1 VIRLDSLRRLAFLA
15 AVSCAAFPV
24 LAQDGE
30 KPDAAKGD
38 AEEAKDEKKEDE
50 EERWFAILNGDVYAG
65 TGEVLRGATLL
76 AKNGKIHSIGYDLYI
91 PPDAKTVDAKGY
103 RLYPGLVA
111 ISSQG
116 LLGNASGDFE
126 DTIDPFSFRMVLGLG
141 TGITTTGVGSGAVKL
156 KRFSVDG
163 AVLNEKIFSTFS
175 WSANNPR
182 GKGELREKLAA
193 ASKFLREYREWQR
206 KVKEEKDLPEPSKRG
221 VDNNVLGV
229 LQGEQTA
236 KFVANDRDD
245 LLGIARLAQEFG
257 FRPVIE
263 GCQEGWTFADV
274 LGRAGVRAI
283 VTPRDRRTKDERQSL
298 EGGASIENAAILHR
312 AGVPVAITPA
322 GEGVDLGG
330 LVGRDI
336 LHLPIEPGF
345 AVRGGLSERAAL
357 ESITIVPARLLGVSH
372 RVGSLEVGKDC
383 DVIVTD
389 GDVLHY
395 KTFVQWAVIDGKVVY
410 DKEKELFYAHIR
422 PRPEAPAAKKIDAG
436 ETPPD
441 ADAKDGEGEKDE
453 EKDEPEKKDDEKKDG
468 EDAPPKKDD

>member
-1 VIRLDSLRRLAFLA
+1 VIRLDLMRRLSFLA
-15 AVSCAAFPV
+15 VVSCAAFPV
-24 LAQDGE
+24 LAQEGE
-30 KPDAAKGD
+30 KTDAPKGD
-38 AEEAKDEKKEDE
+38 AEESKDEKKKDE

-76 AKNGKIHSIGYDLYI
+76 SKNGKIHSIGYDLYV

-141 TGITTTGVGSGAVKL
+141 TGITTTGAGSGAVKL

-182 GKGELREKLAA
+182 GKGELREKLVA

-221 VDNNVLGV
+221 VDNNMLGV

-263 GCQEGWTFADV
+263 GCQEGWTVADE

-283 VTPRDRRTKDERQSL
+283 VTPRDRRTKDERQAHD
-298 EGGASIENAAILHR
+298 GGASIENAAILHR
-312 AGVPVAITPA
+312 AGVQVAITPA
-322 GEGVDLGG
+322 TEGVDLGG
-330 LVGRDI
+330 LAGRDI

-422 PRPEAPAAKKIDAG
+422 PRPEVAAVKKIDAG
-436 ETPPD
+436 ETPPVPVEP
-441 ADAKDGEGEKDE
+441 AEEGEKDE
-453 EKDEPEKKDDEKKDG
+453 EKDGPEKKDG
-468 EDAPPKKDD
+468 EKKDGDETPPKKDG

>member
-1 VIRLDSLRRLAFLA
+1 MIRLDLTRRLALVA
-15 AVSCAAFPV
+15 ALLLGVSPAW
-24 LAQDGE
+24 AQEGE
-30 KPDAAKGD
+30 KSGD
-38 AEEAKDEKKEDE
+38 AKEQSDESKGGAKKDE
-50 EERWFAILNGDVYAG
+50 EEKWFAVLNGDIYTG

-76 AKNGKIHSIGYDLYI
+76 AKNGKIHSIGYDLYV
-91 PPDAKTVDAKGY
+91 PPDAKTLDAKGY

-126 DTIDPFSFRMVLGLG
+126 DTLDPFNFRMILGLA
-141 TGITTTGVGSGAVKL
+141 TGITTTGVGSSVVKL
-156 KRFSVDG
+156 KRFSIKG
-163 AVLNEKIFSTFS
+163 AVINEKLFSSFS
-175 WSANNPR
+175 WTGNNPR

-193 ASKFLREYREWQR
+193 ANRYLREYREWQR
-206 KVKEEKDLPEPSKRG
+206 KVKDNKDLPEPNKRG
-221 VDNNVLGV
+221 VDNTALAV
-229 LQGEQTA
+229 LQGEQAA

-263 GCQEGWTFADV
+263 GCQEGWTVADE

-283 VTPRDRRTKDERQSL
+283 VTPRDRRSKDERAAIA
-298 EGGASIENAAILHR
+298 GGASIENAAILHE

-322 GEGVDLGG
+322 TEGVDLGG

-336 LHLPIEPGF
+336 MHLPLEPGF

-357 ESITIVPARLLGVSH
+357 ESITIVPARILGVSH

-395 KTFVQWAVIDGKVVY
+395 KTFVQWAVVDGKVVY
-410 DKEKELFYAHIR
+410 DKEKELFFAHIR
-422 PRPEAPAAKKIDAG
+422 PRPEAPVPPKVDAG
-436 ETPPD
+436 ETPSGPD
-441 ADAKDGEGEKDE
+441 AKSEEAGKKDGEKG
-453 EKDEPEKKDDEKKDG
+453 EKKDG
-468 EDAPPKKDD
+468 ESTDDPK